1 MVIMKMGGTNVSP
14 ACVPPRMV
22 PACHLGP
29 SQLQKIPSA
38 PFPRPAGHPPLRATP
53 SPTPHLSPC
62 LWQRCQHTFK
72 IPSGSCSWPWSRH
85 AVSSVLSWQAYMMQ
99 PPWLELYSGPSFAT
113 KMCFSLIECKC
124 FKGRT
129 LILLTSEYIN
139 VCLDKTT
146 LYSSVHVEHSPN
158 VPTGAKLHGSGRKS
172 SRSASQAGASCR
184 VFHFLLTWYLNSSL
198 RTISSCRDFPG
209 GLVV

>member
-1 MVIMKMGGTNVSP
+1 MHRTDGYHENGRDQRIPCLCPSP
-14 ACVPPRMV
+14 DGPCLPPGSILAAEDPLSPLSQAGWSPT
-22 PACHLGP
+22 PACH
-29 SQLQKIPSA
+29 
-38 PFPRPAGHPPLRATP
+38 T

-85 AVSSVLSWQAYMMQ
+85 AVSSVLSWQAYLMQ

-113 KMCFSLIECKC
+113 KMCFSLIEFKH

-146 LYSSVHVEHSPN
+146 LYSPVHVEHSPN

-172 SRSASQAGASCR
+172 
-184 VFHFLLTWYLNSSL
+184 
-198 RTISSCRDFPG
+198 
-209 GLVV
+209 